1 MSENGR
7 KVVELPSVVT
17 VRQLATLVNASPID
31 IIKQLDFDTAAI
43 VVQELGF
50 EAKLEAVAAPAEEKA
65 ETTQAPE
72 WRRVIEAEASE
83 DLRVRP
89 PVVTILGHVDHGKT
103 SLLDVIRKTDVAAGE
118 AGGITQRIGAYQVEK
133 KGR

>member
-31 IIKQLDFDTAAI
+31 IIKQLMSNGVMANINQQLDFDTAAI

-50 EAKLEAVAAPAEEKA
+50 EAKPEAVAAPAEEKA

-83 DLRVRP
+83 DLLVRP
-89 PVVTILGHVDHGKT
+89 PSSPSSATW
-103 SLLDVIRKTDVAAGE
+103 
-118 AGGITQRIGAYQVEK
+118 ITARP
-133 KGR
+133 RCST